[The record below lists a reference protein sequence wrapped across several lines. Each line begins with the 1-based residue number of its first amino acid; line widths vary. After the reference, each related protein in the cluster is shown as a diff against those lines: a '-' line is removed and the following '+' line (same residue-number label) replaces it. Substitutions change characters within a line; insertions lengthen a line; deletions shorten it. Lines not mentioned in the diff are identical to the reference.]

1 MSQPDSA
8 SAPNPRPGQRLSR
21 TGRSRTEFD
30 MLQSLLVEPE
40 VDKLRHQVDELQ
52 QQVAELQAETRRL
65 ETEAQAFQISVN
77 QLVDQKLA
85 ALRQSLLAQ
94 LPDIIDEAIEAQID
108 PGQTFSIRISGVED
122 DE

>member
-1 MSQPDSA
+1 
-8 SAPNPRPGQRLSR
+8 
-21 TGRSRTEFD
+21 